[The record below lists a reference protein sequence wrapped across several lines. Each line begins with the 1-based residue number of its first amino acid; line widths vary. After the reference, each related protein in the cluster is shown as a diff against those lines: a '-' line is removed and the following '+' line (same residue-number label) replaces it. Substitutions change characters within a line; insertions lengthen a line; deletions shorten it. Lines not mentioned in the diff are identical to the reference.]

1 MIETQVAEA
10 TAAQSF
16 EPGAHGLIFVAPGPP
31 RRGPLHSL
39 VEAQMWHLA
48 GMEPPQSVQVPAYG
62 VSTLA
67 RDTPHGVP
75 SGIPH

>member
-1 MIETQVAEA
+1 MVETQAAES
-10 TAAQSF
+10 TSAQSF
-16 EPGAHGLIFVAPGPP
+16 LRGAHRLVFVAPGPP

-48 GMEPPQSVQVPAYG
+48 SMELPQSAQVPACG

-75 SGIPH
+75 SGVPH